1 MPDLLKALVPG
12 KVLVSDG
19 AWGTFLHEK
28 GLKPGECPESW
39 NLFRPDE
46 VYDVAISYIHAGAD
60 MIETNS
66 FGGSRF
72 KLRHYGLEDK
82 VSEINREAA
91 RISRKAAG
99 KDRFVLG
106 SVGPTGKI
114 LMAGEVTEEELY
126 EAFMEQSTA
135 LELGGADA
143 IIIETMSDLDEARI
157 AVTAA
162 REHTSCT
169 IICTMTFERMKDGS
183 FRTMMGI
190 SPSEIPE
197 VLIRAGADILG
208 SNCGNG
214 SRDMVHILKELRSA
228 NPEIPLIIQSN
239 AGAPRY
245 LQGKTVFNESPEE
258 TASFVSELIRNKVNI
273 IGGCCG
279 TTPEHIRL
287 ICREV
292 RKH

>member
-1 MPDLLKALVPG
+1 MRDLLKALEPG

-46 VYDVAISYIHAGAD
+46 VYDIAISYIRAGAD

-66 FGGSRF
+66 FGGNVF

-82 VSEINREAA
+82 VTEINREAA
-91 RISRKAAG
+91 KISRKAAG
-99 KDRFVLG
+99 NDHYVLG
-106 SVGPTGKI
+106 SIGPTGKI
-114 LMAGEVTEEELY
+114 LMVGDVTEEELY
-126 EAFMEQSTA
+126 EAFAEQSSA
-135 LELGGADA
+135 LELGGADT

-162 REHTSCT
+162 REQTSCT
-169 IICTMTFERMKDGS
+169 IICTRTFERMKDGS
-183 FRTMMGI
+183 FRTMIGI
-190 SPSEIPE
+190 APSEIPE

-214 SRDMVHILKELRSA
+214 TRDMVPILKELRSA
-228 NPEIPLIIQSN
+228 NPAIPMIIQGN
-239 AGAPRY
+239 AGTPRY
-245 LQGKTVFNESPEE
+245 LQGRTVFNESPEE
-258 TASFVSELIRNKVNI
+258 TASFVPEMIRNKVNI

-287 ICREV
+287 ICQEV
-292 RKH
+292 RKY

>member
-1 MPDLLKALVPG
+1 MRDLLKALKTG

-39 NLFRPDE
+39 NLSQPDD
-46 VYDVAISYIHAGAD
+46 VYDVAISYIRAGAD
-60 MIETNS
+60 MIENNS
-66 FGGSRF
+66 VCGSSF
-72 KLRHYGLEDK
+72 KLKHYGLEGK

-99 KDRFVLG
+99 EDHFVLG

-114 LMAGEVTEEELY
+114 LMAGDTTEEELY
-126 EAFMEQSTA
+126 EAFREQSSA

-143 IIIETMSDLDEARI
+143 IIIETMSDLEEARI

-162 REHTSCT
+162 KENTSCT

-183 FRTMMGI
+183 FRTMMGVT
-190 SPSEIPE
+190 PSEIPE
-197 VLIRAGADILG
+197 VLIKAGRDILG

-214 SRDMVHILKELRSA
+214 
-228 NPEIPLIIQSN
+228 
-239 AGAPRY
+239 
-245 LQGKTVFNESPEE
+245 T
-258 TASFVSELIRNKVNI
+258 RNMI
-273 IGGCCG
+273 
-279 TTPEHIRL
+279 
-287 ICREV
+287 
-292 RKH
+292 

>member
-1 MPDLLKALVPG
+1 MRDLLKALKPG

-28 GLKPGECPESW
+28 GLKTGECPESW
-39 NLFRPDE
+39 NLSRPDD
-46 VYDVAISYIHAGAD
+46 VYDIAISYIRAGAD

-66 FGGSRF
+66 FGGSSF
-72 KLRHYGLEDK
+72 KLKHYGLGGK

-99 KDRFVLG
+99 DDHFVLG

-114 LMAGEVTEEELY
+114 LMAGDTTEKELY
-126 EAFMEQSTA
+126 EAFREQSSA

-143 IIIETMSDLDEARI
+143 IIIETMSDLEEARL
-157 AVTAA
+157 AVMAA
-162 REHTSCT
+162 KENTSCT

-190 SPSEIPE
+190 TPSEIPE

-214 SRDMVHILKELRSA
+214 TRDMIPILKELRTA
-228 NPEIPLIIQSN
+228 CQGIPLIIQGN

-245 LQGKTVFNESPEE
+245 LQGKTVFHESPEE
-258 TASFVSELIRNKVNI
+258 TASYVPELIRNGANI
-273 IGGCCG
+273 VGGCCG

-287 ICREV
+287 ICTEV
-292 RKH
+292 RKY